1 MHQERLVQSHK
12 GTAITVAIA
21 RFCRSCGIP
30 RCAQFQL
37 MLTRRRSM
45 VETVFGLPPCRL
57 ANDIAG
63 STSGDAKADDL
74 GAERFSRRHLQSEA
88 QARGA

>member
-1 MHQERLVQSHK
+1 
-12 GTAITVAIA
+12 
-21 RFCRSCGIP
+21 
-30 RCAQFQL
+30 
-37 MLTRRRSM
+37 M